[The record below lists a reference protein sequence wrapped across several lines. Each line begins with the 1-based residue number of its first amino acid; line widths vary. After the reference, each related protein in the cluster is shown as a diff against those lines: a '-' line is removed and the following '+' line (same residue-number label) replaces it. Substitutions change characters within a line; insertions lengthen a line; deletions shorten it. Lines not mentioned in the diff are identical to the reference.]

1 MSSSSTITDK
11 RRRLDSKD
19 EAVRAAMD
27 DLTAAQVLEFV
38 PDDVLRAVKEE
49 ARTNFRSGRFLHLTI
64 EHNDPEC
71 GIGRVLTWWVTPTY
85 FKLTYPAMGDLVE
98 LTDETASDLVRC
110 IDASVRA
117 AGSHV
122 ENMCVWRY
130 EMHLAATSPVE
141 DPNKRWDKKT
151 GKTQDW
157 CEVQDTLL
165 PHNSV
170 NDDDYCHFPASP
182 LPSGRAFRENLRAF
196 ISVLGRRPPPQGL
209 FD

>member
-1 MSSSSTITDK
+1 MSSSTIT
-11 RRRLDSKD
+11 DSKD

-49 ARTNFRSGRFLHLTI
+49 ARTNFLSGRFLHLTI
-64 EHNDPEC
+64 YQNDPQC
-71 GIGRVLTWWVTPTY
+71 GIGRLFSWWFTPEF
-85 FKLTYPAMGDLVE
+85 FKMTYPAKGDLVE
-98 LTDETASDLVRC
+98 LTDESAADLVRI

-117 AGSHV
+117 AGAQV
-122 ENMCVWRY
+122 EDMCVWWY
-130 EMHLAATSPVE
+130 EMYLAATNPVD
-141 DPNKRWDKKT
+141 DPKKLWDKKT
-151 GKTQDW
+151 AKTEGW
-157 CEVQDTLL
+157 LEVQDTLL